1 MLLKQNLT
9 QSYSIGLGGTPNT
22 QCRDK
27 PRNKTVPLLS
37 KNLTFSISE
46 GPAPRSTWAIG
57 VPTPNQ
63 AGQGGALKR
72 FVLRNADVWI
82 SYIYIYSMICMYCNR
97 DSPMKKIRFHHPK
110 WWYNPIAAPVAPD
123 LKSQKFQDHF
133 SGSRMPCR
141 YPSPRRFCTFLGDVE
156 STWHPCLIP
165 YNCPNL

>member
-1 MLLKQNLT
+1 MVSSNGGTHASEAKSDSVLLNW
-9 QSYSIGLGGTPNT
+9 IGGTPNT

-82 SYIYIYSMICMYCNR
+82 SYIYI
-97 DSPMKKIRFHHPK
+97 
-110 WWYNPIAAPVAPD
+110 A
-123 LKSQKFQDHF
+123 
-133 SGSRMPCR
+133 
-141 YPSPRRFCTFLGDVE
+141 
-156 STWHPCLIP
+156 
-165 YNCPNL
+165 